1 MNDNKR
7 PLSPHLEIYRPQIT
21 SILSILHRVTG
32 VYMFFFIVIS
42 VLVMFLFSKP
52 IKVLEYSQ
60 SDPEMLTN
68 IWVIML
74 FGFVFCLS
82 YHLCAGIRYLFWT
95 CNIGLNMQ
103 SVNLSAKII
112 MFCTFLCTGLSV
124 YLFFL

>member
-7 PLSPHLEIYRPQIT
+7 PLSPHLEIYRPQVT
-21 SILSILHRVTG
+21 SILSIFHRVTG

-68 IWVIML
+68 IWIIML

>member
-7 PLSPHLEIYRPQIT
+7 PLSPHLAIYRPQVT
-21 SILSILHRVTG
+21 SILSIFHRVTG

-68 IWVIML
+68 IWIIML